1 MVGPTN
7 PSEEHF
13 HRGLWGFDGNV
24 WRKLQLLFGFGGV
37 VEGSVSNTSLDA
49 GANTLP
55 GDTVPSGEIWII
67 ENIAVTYV
75 GTPPTSFRV
84 AAIGLA
90 GGITLFTESSVVSGV
105 YTSWGGRVTLQA
117 GDHLAAIVAGAT
129 DGDALYFHYAGYRME
144 IE

>member
-37 VEGSVSNTSLDA
+37 VDESLEDSNLDTGVNWLN
-49 GANTLP
+49 GAI
-55 GDTVPSGEIWII
+55 VPAGEIWVVQV
-67 ENIAVTYV
+67 ASLLYS
-75 GTPPTSFRV
+75 GTPPGDMGIVLVGLGGGVRV
-84 AAIGLA
+84 VWQDSPASERWLCWTGQVVLEEGCRMAGL
-90 GGITLFTESSVVSGV
+90 V
-105 YTSWGGRVTLQA
+105 R
-117 GDHLAAIVAGAT
+117 GAT
-129 DGDALYFHYAGYRME
+129 AGDALLLRYAGYKME